1 MKVRLRL
8 FAVARDVAGAGEV
21 DFELATG
28 ATVGDLR
35 VAVASRWP
43 ALAPSAGRIL
53 VAINSEYASDDR
65 QIPPDGEVAII
76 PPVSGG

>member
-21 DFELATG
+21 GFELAEG

-35 VAVASRWP
+35 VAVAERWP
-43 ALAPSAGRIL
+43 ALAAISGRSMIACWARL
-53 VAINSEYASDDR
+53 A
-65 QIPPDGEVAII
+65 
-76 PPVSGG
+76 